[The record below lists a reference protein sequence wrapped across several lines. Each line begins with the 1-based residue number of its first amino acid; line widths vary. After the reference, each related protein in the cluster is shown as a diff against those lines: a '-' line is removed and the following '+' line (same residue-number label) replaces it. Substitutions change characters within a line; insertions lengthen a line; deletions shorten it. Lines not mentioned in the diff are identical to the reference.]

1 MGDKLLPGIEDG
13 KDVVG
18 VLGAD
23 VAGLKEGLH
32 LPEILALLQQRYRVV
47 LTSKLQSHYQNKFT
61 CFQIR
66 VWKYRSLPPLQ
77 RLE

>member
-47 LTSKLQSHYQNKFT
+47 LTSAEMGENLSHFSN
-61 CFQIR
+61 I
-66 VWKYRSLPPLQ
+66 SL
-77 RLE
+77 